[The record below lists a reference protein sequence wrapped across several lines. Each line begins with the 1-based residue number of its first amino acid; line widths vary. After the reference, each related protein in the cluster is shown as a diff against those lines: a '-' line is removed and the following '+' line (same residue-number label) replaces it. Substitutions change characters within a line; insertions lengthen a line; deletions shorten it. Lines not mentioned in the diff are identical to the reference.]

1 MPPGRL
7 NYMEWVTSHDE
18 MWGFSNEHST
28 ENLLHYALALCEEV
42 CEVSEEFSVQEPWLP
57 ESPGGKR
64 EELVDCIIYVQKMML
79 QLDIKPY
86 MIHETI
92 VLPRKKG
99 VTPGDDVDHLIMV
112 VGRIA
117 GYIKKYVRALSS
129 DNAALNSEGNL
140 RLLKQ
145 RVTQL
150 LAIFID
156 DVGHLNWWASSN
168 EISVAGP
175 EGLFDVSWVKKFG
188 ELHRRWSKDNYS
200 CAVEGCV
207 GSV

>member
-7 NYMEWVTSHDE
+7 NYIEWVTSHDE
-18 MWGFSNEHST
+18 MWGFSNEQTT

-42 CEVSEEFSVQEPWLP
+42 CEVSEEFSVQEPWMP
-57 ESPGGKR
+57 QSSNGKR

-86 MIHETI
+86 MIWEAI

-99 VTPGDDVDHLIMV
+99 VTPGDDVGHLIMV

-117 GYIKKYVRALSS
+117 GYIKKYVRALNS
-129 DNAALNSEGNL
+129 DNAALNSGGEL

-156 DVGHLNWWASSN
+156 DVKHLNFWASSN
-168 EISVAGP
+168 EIPVDRLGDY
-175 EGLFDVSWVKKFG
+175 FDAAWVKKFG
-188 ELHRRWSKDNYS
+188 ELHKRWSPDNYS

-207 GSV
+207 GSA